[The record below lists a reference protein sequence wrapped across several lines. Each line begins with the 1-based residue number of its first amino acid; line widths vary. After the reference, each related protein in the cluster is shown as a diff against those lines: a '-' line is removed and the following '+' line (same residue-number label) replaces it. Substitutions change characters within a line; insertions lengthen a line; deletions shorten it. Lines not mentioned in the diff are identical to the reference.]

1 MDSEL
6 SRILAD
12 CIADMERG
20 AGVGDCLKRN
30 PASAAELR
38 PHLEAWA
45 AMGSLPLVQPPAA
58 AFDRGRAAMLGVL
71 KPAPMGFGPLSRMRL
86 APAWATVPA
95 AAAAV
100 LILLGGAAGTSAALG
115 GPDPAGQV
123 LSVVGVGRDDGGA
136 GGDSNS
142 AVSSCPSP
150 TPEATPQGAEG
161 TEADGEFCDENRGHG
176 NDPDHDDEDNP
187 GQGQGDHGADDPAGT
202 AGEGEDA
209 NRGHG
214 NDADNDDP
222 DNPGQGQ
229 GNHGTGNNGNG
240 QENPGG
246 NGNAGDPPAN
256 GTGSTPADNGNP
268 ENPPQGNG
276 NGQDKPKD

>member
-6 SRILAD
+6 RKILAD

-20 AGVGDCLKRN
+20 AVVGDCLKRN

-38 PHLEAWA
+38 PHLEGWA

-58 AFDRGRAAMLGVL
+58 AFDRGRAAVLGAL
-71 KPAPMGFGPLSRMRL
+71 KPAATGFRPLSRMRL
-86 APAWATVPA
+86 APAWATVTA

-100 LILLGGAAGTSAALG
+100 VILLGGAAGSSAALG
-115 GPDPAGQV
+115 GPDPAGRV
-123 LSVVGVGRDDGGA
+123 LSVVGVGSDDGDV

-142 AVSSCPSP
+142 AVNACPSP
-150 TPEATPQGAEG
+150 TPEATPQGAED
-161 TEADGEFCDENRGHG
+161 TAADGEFCDENRGHG

-187 GQGQGDHGADDPAGT
+187 GQGQGNNGADDPAGT
-202 AGEGEDA
+202 AGEGEDP

-214 NDADNDDP
+214 NDADNDDA

-229 GNHGTGNNGNG
+229 GNHGTGNNGNDG
-240 QENPGG
+240 T
-246 NGNAGDPPAN
+246 PPAN
-256 GTGSTPADNGNP
+256 GNDGTPPGN
-268 ENPPQGNG
+268 ENPAGPAQGNG